1 LLTTS
6 PYIGVKLNQS
16 QRSIR
21 IARWVAFR
29 YSAIGETQ
37 ISGPFTPF
45 GFGTLACST
54 RVDFAPKVII
64 ILIAR
69 LYNVLREAG
78 VGRLAVEETFDST
91 QAAVGDKERQPPECV
106 TDKHSAGRND
116 PSVDM
121 DDAKEMW

>member
-1 LLTTS
+1 MLTTS

-78 VGRLAVEETFDST
+78 VGRLTVEETFDST
-91 QAAVGDKERQPPECV
+91 QAAVGDKERQPPEFV
-106 TDKHSAGRND
+106 TDKRSAGRND
-116 PSVDM
+116 PSIEI